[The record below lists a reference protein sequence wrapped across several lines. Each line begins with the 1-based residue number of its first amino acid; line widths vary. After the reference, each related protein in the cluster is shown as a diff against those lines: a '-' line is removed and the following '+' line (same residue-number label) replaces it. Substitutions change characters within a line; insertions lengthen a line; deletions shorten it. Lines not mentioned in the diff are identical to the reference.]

1 MRNAFIAIAT
11 ILLSSL
17 SLLAMDGLSVQ
28 PDKATYNKAGL
39 LITVALVDNAYGF
52 LEEWKK
58 PSLADTPIV
67 KTKTKFNRG
76 EIVFPAITYSTDALD
91 AEGKANISFD
101 ILFLRPDG
109 SSYVDEKNK
118 IVVNGIPPK
127 GIGLLQDQV
136 ALKIEDHDPYGKY
149 KIRIKVTDKNKK
161 VSVEIP
167 MEFEV
172 VP

>member
-1 MRNAFIAIAT
+1 M
-11 ILLSSL
+11 ILLL
-17 SLLAMDGLSVQ
+17 SLPLSAMDGLSIQ
-28 PDKATYNKAGL
+28 PDKAVYSKAGL
-39 LITVALVDNAYGF
+39 LINVALVDDAYGF

-58 PSLADTPIV
+58 PSLPDTPVV
-67 KTKTKFNRG
+67 KTRTKFHPG

-91 AEGKANISFD
+91 AEGKANVVFD

-109 SSYVDEKNK
+109 SSYVDQKNK
-118 IVVNGIPPK
+118 TVVNGIPPK
-127 GIGLLQDQV
+127 GIGLVQDQI
-136 ALKIEDHDPYGKY
+136 ALKIEDRDPFGKY

-167 MEFEV
+167 MEFDV